1 MLHLY
6 HSNRLERLL
15 DRLVELTG
23 EPLGDPLAEEQ
34 ILVQNQGMA
43 RWLSLRLAERA
54 GIAANLAFPLPASFI
69 WGLFRDQLERVPEHA
84 GFDRETLLWRVHG
97 TLPGLIEQPGF
108 EPLNN
113 YLAVGDI
120 PLRRYQLARR
130 IADLY
135 DQYLV
140 YRPDFIDAWER
151 QEESH
156 WQARLWRAVVAASG
170 EARPLHRARLLER
183 FKAKAAGEGLDASRL
198 PRRVFLFGH
207 TALAPAYLELLVLAA
222 EVTEVHLLLLNPS
235 LNYWGEI
242 MDEKGQARLRAQ
254 RRRHGPPGLTGDEE
268 EHLMVGNPLLA
279 SMGGQ
284 GREFLEQLHRY
295 PCADE
300 DRFAPPDPDT
310 LLGVLQLDILF
321 LQQRGEKGGEP
332 VMPVATD
339 DHSLQLHVAHG
350 PMREVQIL
358 HDRLLDLFERLP
370 GLRPQ
375 DVVVMAPDIDGYAPL
390 VEAVFGAAPPGRH
403 IPWSVADRREG
414 AGRPVL
420 QSLLTLLEL
429 PRSRFAASEVLALI
443 ESPAVMRR
451 LRFDEAAVERIRGW
465 VAESGVRWGLD
476 GEQRAALGLP
486 GEGANSWRFGLDR
499 LLLGYA
505 MPPAQGE
512 GRLFEGILP
521 YEDVEGAEARHLG
534 TLAAFVERL
543 DQWRR
548 RLARPAP
555 PAEWPERINR
565 LMEAFF
571 DPDEEEA
578 QALQG
583 VRETLDALRRHSG
596 TAGFDQ
602 PLELAV
608 VREHLS
614 DALAQPGGHQRFLTG
629 RVSFCNMVPMRS
641 IPFRVVC
648 LLGMNDRDYPRSQRP
663 LGFDLM
669 AEKPRLGDRSRREDD
684 RYLFL
689 EALLSARDVLYL
701 SYVGHDIRDNSRKVP
716 SVLVSELL
724 ETVERGFAIEGTGE
738 EGGGKI
744 LDRVITEHPLQPFSR
759 RYYSGEGGDDSRL
772 FSYADEW
779 LKGGDGGGPF
789 LSEPLP
795 EPEESWREVELERLI
810 RFFRNPAKFLLRE
823 RLGLRLERRAE
834 EMEDEEAFTVDGL
847 HGFHLKRE
855 VLDGLVDGADPE
867 AARRVALARGD
878 LPPGLFGR
886 VAFDDRTAHLGEW
899 ADRLREARGEPLEPL
914 ELAFEGAGL
923 RLTGWL
929 RGVTAD
935 GLLRY
940 RTAKLKAE
948 DRIALWI
955 EHLALHLA
963 APEGVAR
970 ASRFEAEDRA
980 FALGEVKD
988 AAARMERLLQL
999 YADGLR
1005 QPLPLFP
1012 RSSLTFVE
1020 QAVKKDEEAALKS
1033 AANQWLGGEWA
1044 TGESEG
1050 PYYAT
1055 AFRGCENPLDARFT
1069 EVARE
1074 VFEPLLAASE

>member
-69 WGLFRDQLERVPEHA
+69 WRLFVDQLDEVPEHA
-84 GFDRETLLWRVHG
+84 GFDRETLLWRLLG
-97 TLPGLIEQPGF
+97 TLEPLLDEPGF
-108 EPLNN
+108 EPLKN

-130 IADLY
+130 ISDLF

-140 YRPDFIDAWER
+140 YRPDFIEAWER
-151 QEESH
+151 GEETH
-156 WQARLWRAVVAASG
+156 WQARLWRAVVAGSG
-170 EARPLHRARLLER
+170 SARPLHRARLLER
-183 FKAKAAGEGLDASRL
+183 FKAKAAGEGLDPAKL

-207 TALAPAYLELLVLAA
+207 TALAPAYLELLALAA
-222 EVTEVHLLLLNPS
+222 EKTEVHLLLLNPS

-254 RRRHGPPGLTGDEE
+254 RRRHGPSDSKEEEE

-300 DRFAPPDPDT
+300 ERFAPPDPTT

-321 LQQRGEKGGEP
+321 LQQRGVRDGEP
-332 VMPVATD
+332 VMPVAPD

-358 HDRLLDLFERLP
+358 HDRLLGLFERLP
-370 GLRPQ
+370 DLKPQ
-375 DVVVMAPDIDGYAPL
+375 EVVVMAPDIDAYAPL

-451 LRFDEAAVERIRGW
+451 LRLDEAAVERIRAW
-465 VAESGVRWGLD
+465 VAESGIRWGLD
-476 GEQRAALGLP
+476 GDQRAALGLP
-486 GEGANSWRFGLDR
+486 EEGTNSWRFGLDR

-505 MPPAQGE
+505 MPPAE
-512 GRLFEGILP
+512 GGDERLFQGILP
-521 YEDVEGAEARHLG
+521 YADVEGGEARHLG
-534 TLAAFVERL
+534 ALAALVERL
-543 DQWRR
+543 EQWRE
-548 RLARPAP
+548 RLSRPYRPEA
-555 PAEWPERINR
+555 WPELLNR
-565 LMEAFF
+565 LIDAFF
-571 DPDEEEA
+571 EPDEEEV

-583 VRETLDALRRHSG
+583 VREALDALRRHSEQ
-596 TAGFDQ
+596 AGFDR

-608 VREHLS
+608 VREHLNE
-614 DALAQPGGHQRFLTG
+614 ALAQPGGHQRFLTG

-669 AEKPRLGDRSRREDD
+669 AAKPRLGDRSRREDD

-701 SYVGHDIRDNSRKVP
+701 SYVGHDIRDNSLKVP

-724 ETVERGFAIEGTGE
+724 ETVEGGFERQ
-738 EGGGKI
+738 GGGKI
-744 LDRVITEHPLQPFSR
+744 LDQVITEHPLQPFSP
-759 RYYSGEGGDDSRL
+759 RYFGNDPRL

-779 LKGGDGGGPF
+779 LKGGEGIGPF
-789 LSEPLP
+789 LPEPLP
-795 EPEESWREVELERLI
+795 EPEEAWREVELERLI
-810 RFFRNPAKFLLRE
+810 RFFRNPARFLLRE
-823 RLGLRLERRAE
+823 RLGLRLERRVDE
-834 EMEDEEAFTVDGL
+834 LEDEEAFSVDGL
-847 HGFHLKRE
+847 RGFHLKRE
-855 VLDGLVDGADPE
+855 VLDGLIDGADPE
-867 AARRVALARGD
+867 LARRVALARGD
-878 LPPGLFGR
+878 LPPGLFGQ
-886 VAFDDRTAHLGEW
+886 VAFDDRTDHLAEW

-914 ELAFEGAGL
+914 ELDFTGGGL

-929 RGVTAD
+929 RGATRD

-963 APEGVAR
+963 APEGVALV
-970 ASRFEAEDRA
+970 SRFEAEDRA
-980 FALGEVKD
+980 FSLGVVKD
-988 AAARMERLLQL
+988 PAARMERLLQL

-1020 QAVKKDEEAALKS
+1020 QSMKKDEEAALK
-1033 AANQWLGGEWA
+1033 AATNQWLGGDWA
-1044 TGESEG
+1044 NGEGED

-1055 AFRGCENPLDARFT
+1055 AFRGREPLDHRFIETAR
-1069 EVARE
+1069 AL
-1074 VFEPLLAASE
+1074 FEPLLSAEA